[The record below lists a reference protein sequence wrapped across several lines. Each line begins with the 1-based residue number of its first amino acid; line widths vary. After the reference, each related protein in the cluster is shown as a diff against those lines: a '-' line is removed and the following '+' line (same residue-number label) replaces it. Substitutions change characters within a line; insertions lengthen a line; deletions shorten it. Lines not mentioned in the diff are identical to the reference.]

1 MTALNNF
8 TDRLSK
14 LQKQAHDLAARR
26 QTDPAASP
34 KFEAVQKFAL
44 PDVEDIHAHLEHF
57 ASEFEA
63 HLEDATHSAKEGLRN
78 HPIATLASVFVI
90 GLIIGR
96 LSK

>member
-1 MTALNNF
+1 MTELNTF
-8 TDRLSK
+8 ADRLSK
-14 LQKQAHDLAARR
+14 LQKQAHDLASKRAKKP
-26 QTDPAASP
+26 TVHP
-34 KFEAVQKFAL
+34 KPEVAPKLAL

-63 HLEDATHSAKEGLRN
+63 HLEDGAHSAKEALRN